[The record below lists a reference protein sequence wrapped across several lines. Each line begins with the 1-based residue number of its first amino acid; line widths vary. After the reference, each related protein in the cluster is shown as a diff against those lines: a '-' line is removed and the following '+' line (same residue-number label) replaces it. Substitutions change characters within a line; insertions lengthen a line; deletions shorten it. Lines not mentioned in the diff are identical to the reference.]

1 MRFILKTI
9 GYCLVILLIG
19 CLFRGPIFRACIQYT
34 RVGDRPTLLLT
45 NRALQQTIEQFPLDQ
60 DADIETM
67 IHATLT
73 MSNQYLHFSGQRKS
87 QDPNQM
93 LEDGRANCIGYA
105 AFFASVL
112 TCLLQKRHQ
121 QDQFEVKHLIGK
133 LDFWGYNLHQISNDP
148 FYKDQDYNVITNI
161 KTGKKIF
168 VDPSVADCFWINRVR
183 SEQ

>member
-9 GYCLVILLIG
+9 GYCLIFLLIG

-67 IHATLT
+67 IHTTLT

-112 TCLLQKRHQ
+112 T
-121 QDQFEVKHLIGK
+121 
-133 LDFWGYNLHQISNDP
+133 
-148 FYKDQDYNVITNI
+148 NI
-161 KTGKKIF
+161 L
-168 VDPSVADCFWINRVR
+168 
-183 SEQ
+183 